1 MGLRETILGQAGAER
16 QAVIDI
22 GSNTVRLVIYGGPPR
37 APVVLLNE
45 KVSARLGKGVAENGL
60 LSPKASA
67 VALAALRRYAALT
80 QAIGIAAVQ
89 TVATAAVRD
98 AANGAEFLA
107 EVARLGL
114 KPRLLSGE
122 DEALTSALGVIGAFP
137 KGRGVVADLGGGSL
151 ELVHIAAGQC
161 AHGSSLPLGSLRLPA
176 LRAAGAVKFRNRI
189 QRMVGKTGVA
199 CEPGEA
205 LYLVGGSFRALAR
218 YHLQASGVPLDDPHG
233 LEIPANSLL
242 AECRKL
248 QRAKVLAEVPGLSP
262 SRLASLPDSAALLAA
277 LIQALGP
284 ARVIFSGWG
293 LREGLIYARLS
304 PAQQKRDPLVAGV
317 NAFAEPLGAAPA
329 IATMIAGWTSAV
341 AGSPDHEREN
351 LRLSATMLALALQ
364 QVEPNLRGVTALD
377 WALHKRW
384 VGAGGVCRAMIAAC
398 LLANANRAI
407 PGEVVGLASP
417 ERLAEAITW
426 GLSIRLCRRLTGLAP
441 QLFSAS
447 SLHLAAGE
455 LQLRLD
461 ARGRDLASESVEK
474 DFRLLAQHLGVTSA
488 IVPR

>member
-1 MGLRETILGQAGAER
+1 MGLRDKILGHAGGER

-22 GSNTVRLVIYGGPPR
+22 GSNTVRLVVYGGPPR

-45 KVSARLGKGVAENGL
+45 KVSARLGKGVAETGL
-60 LSPKASA
+60 LTAKASA
-67 VALAALRRYAALT
+67 AALAALRRYAALT
-80 QAIGIAAVQ
+80 RVMGIAKVQ

-98 AANGAEFLA
+98 AANGAEFLD

-122 DEALTSALGVIGAFP
+122 EEALTSALGVIGAFP

-151 ELVHIAAGQC
+151 ELVHIADGLC
-161 AHGSSLPLGSLRLPA
+161 EHGSSMPLGSLRLPA

-189 QRMVGKTGVA
+189 LRMVGKTGVT
-199 CEPGEA
+199 CQPGEA

-218 YHLQASGVPLDDPHG
+218 YHLQVSGVPLDDPHG
-233 LEIPANSLL
+233 LEIPADSLL
-242 AECRKL
+242 IECRKL
-248 QRAKVLAEVPGLSP
+248 QRAKVLAEIPGLSP

-277 LIQALGP
+277 LIQSLGP

-293 LREGLIYARLS
+293 LREGLIYDRLS
-304 PAQQKRDPLVAGV
+304 PSQRKIDPLAAGV
-317 NAFAEPLGAAPA
+317 NAFAEPLGAGPA

-341 AGSPDHEREN
+341 AGSPDKERES

-384 VGAGGVCRAMIAAC
+384 IGAGGACRAMIAAS
-398 LLANANRAI
+398 LLANANRTI
-407 PGEVVGLASP
+407 PAEVSDLAPP
-417 ERLAEAITW
+417 ERIAEAITW
-426 GLSIRLCRRLTGLAP
+426 GLSLRLCRRLTGLAP

-447 SLHLAAGE
+447 DLHLREGE

-461 ARGRDLASESVEK
+461 PRARELASESVEK
-474 DFRLLAQHLGVTSA
+474 DFRLLAQHLGVTPV
-488 IVPR
+488 IVAR